1 VFLAL
6 RYSSL
11 DLGLV
16 LLPLCLF
23 IIFVRSALS
32 LGDHYGLGL
41 APSLVYKILS
51 LVALV
56 IALINLVAIVS
67 KELRSYSVLNS

>member
-6 RYSSL
+6 RYNSL
-11 DLGLV
+11 NLRLV
-16 LLPLCLF
+16 FLPLCLL
-23 IIFVRSALS
+23 IIFVYSALS
-32 LGDHYGLGL
+32 LGNYYSLGL

-56 IALINLVAIVS
+56 ITLINLVVIVS
-67 KELRSYSVLNS
+67 RELRSYSVLNS

>member
-11 DLGLV
+11 NLGLV

-23 IIFVRSALS
+23 IIFVYSALS
-32 LGDHYGLGL
+32 LGDYYSLGL
-41 APSLVYKILS
+41 VPSLVYKILS
-51 LVALV
+51 LAVLV
-56 IALINLVAIVS
+56 IALINLVVTAS
-67 KELRSYSVLNS
+67 KELGSYSVLNS